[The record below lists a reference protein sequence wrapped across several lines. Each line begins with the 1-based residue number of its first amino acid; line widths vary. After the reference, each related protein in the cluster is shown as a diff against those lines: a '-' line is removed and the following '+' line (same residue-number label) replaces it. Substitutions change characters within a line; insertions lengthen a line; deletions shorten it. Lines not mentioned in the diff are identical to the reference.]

1 MNKIKLGLIYG
12 GVSTEHEVSI
22 SSYESIVNNINKDK
36 YDITSFYISKDG
48 TWFTD
53 GKRTK
58 DVFNSLKEM
67 DCVFP
72 ILHGKNGEDG
82 NIAGMLEIIGVSY
95 VGCKTLSSAICM
107 DKVITK
113 KLLEKANISVAKYMF
128 IKKINDNFYWVQDNY
143 DYVLLDKEILD
154 LSVNT
159 LLNYPVVVKPS
170 RSGSSVGVSVANDY
184 LELENAINEASIYDE
199 KILIEEFIDG
209 KEFEVAVLGNNDLTV
224 SNIGNIIP
232 DEIVYSYNSK
242 YKGNSKTVVLNT
254 IEENLESKIKNIV
267 LTTYKVLD
275 CSGLAR
281 VDLFLI
287 GNEVLV
293 NEVNTMPGFS
303 SISMYPKLMESI
315 NISYTDLIDRLIS
328 LSMNDKNRDF
338 S

>member
-22 SSYESIVNNINKDK
+22 SSYESIVNNIDKDK
-36 YDITSFYISKDG
+36 YEITSFYISKDG

-128 IKKINDNFYWVQDNY
+128 IKKLNDNFYWVQDNY

-154 LSVNT
+154 LSVST
-159 LLNYPVVVKPS
+159 ILNYPVVVKPS

-209 KEFEVAVLGNNDLTV
+209 KELEVAVLGNNDLTV
-224 SNIGNIIP
+224 SNIGQVIP

-293 NEVNTMPGFS
+293 NEVNTMPGFT

>member
-1 MNKIKLGLIYG
+1 MSKIKLGLIYG

-22 SSYESIVNNINKDK
+22 SSYESIIKNIDKDK
-36 YDITSFYISKDG
+36 YEITSFYISKDG

-113 KLLEKANISVAKYMF
+113 KLLEKANINVSKYMF

-293 NEVNTMPGFS
+293 NEVNTMPGFT

-328 LSMNDKNRDF
+328 LSMNDKKRDF

>member
-36 YDITSFYISKDG
+36 YEITSFYISKDG

-113 KLLEKANISVAKYMF
+113 KLLEKANISVVKYMF

-209 KEFEVAVLGNNDLTV
+209 KELEVAVLGNNDLTV

-242 YKGNSKTVVLNT
+242 YKKNSKTVVLNT

-287 GNEVLV
+287 GNGVLV
-293 NEVNTMPGFS
+293 NEVNTMPGFT

-315 NISYTDLIDRLIS
+315 NINYTDLIDRLIS
-328 LSMNDKNRDF
+328 LSMGDKKRDF

>member
-36 YDITSFYISKDG
+36 YEITSFYISKDG

-58 DVFNSLKEM
+58 DVFNSLKKM
-67 DCVFP
+67 NCVFP

-209 KEFEVAVLGNNDLTV
+209 KELEVAVLGNNDLTV

-242 YKGNSKTVVLNT
+242 YKGNSKTIVLNT

-281 VDLFLI
+281 VDMFLI
-287 GNEVLV
+287 GNVVLV
-293 NEVNTMPGFS
+293 NEVNTMPGFT

-328 LSMNDKNRDF
+328 LSMDDKNRDF

>member
-12 GVSTEHEVSI
+12 GMSTEHEVSI
-22 SSYESIVNNINKDK
+22 SSYESIIKNIDKDK
-36 YDITSFYISKDG
+36 YEITSFYISKDG

-67 DCVFP
+67 NCVFP

-82 NIAGMLEIIGVSY
+82 SIAGMLEIIGVSY

-128 IKKINDNFYWVQDNY
+128 IKKLNDNFYWVQDNY

-154 LSVNT
+154 LSVST
-159 LLNYPVVVKPS
+159 ILNYPVVVKPS

-209 KEFEVAVLGNNDLTV
+209 KELEVAVLGNNDLTV

-242 YKGNSKTVVLNT
+242 YKKNSKTVVLNT

-293 NEVNTMPGFS
+293 NEVNTMPGFT

-328 LSMNDKNRDF
+328 LSMDDKNRDF

>member
-22 SSYESIVNNINKDK
+22 SSYESIIKNIDKDK
-36 YDITSFYISKDG
+36 YEITSFYISKDG

-82 NIAGMLEIIGVSY
+82 SIAGMLEIIGVSY

-113 KLLEKANISVAKYMF
+113 KLLEKANINVSKYMF
-128 IKKINDNFYWVQDNY
+128 IKKLNDNFYWVQDNY

-154 LSVNT
+154 LSVST
-159 LLNYPVVVKPS
+159 ILNYPVVVKPS

-209 KEFEVAVLGNNDLTV
+209 KELEVAVLGNNDLTV
-224 SNIGNIIP
+224 SNIGQVIP

-242 YKGNSKTVVLNT
+242 YKKNSKTVVLNT

-281 VDLFLI
+281 VDMFLI
-287 GNEVLV
+287 GNEILV
-293 NEVNTMPGFS
+293 NEVNTMPGFT

-315 NISYTDLIDRLIS
+315 NISYSDLIDRLIS
-328 LSMNDKNRDF
+328 LSMDDKNRDF

>member
-1 MNKIKLGLIYG
+1 MSKIKLGLIYG

-22 SSYESIVNNINKDK
+22 SSYESIVNDINKDK

-82 NIAGMLEIIGVSY
+82 SIAGMLEIIGVSY

-128 IKKINDNFYWVQDNY
+128 IKKLNDNFYWVQDNY

-154 LSVNT
+154 LSVST
-159 LLNYPVVVKPS
+159 ILNYPVVVKPS

-209 KEFEVAVLGNNDLTV
+209 KELEVAVLGNNDLTV
-224 SNIGNIIP
+224 SNIGQVIP

-242 YKGNSKTVVLNT
+242 YKKNSKTVVLNT
-254 IEENLESKIKNIV
+254 IEEKLESKIKNIV

-281 VDLFLI
+281 VDMFLI
-287 GNEVLV
+287 GNEILV
-293 NEVNTMPGFS
+293 NEVNTMPGFT

>member
-82 NIAGMLEIIGVSY
+82 SIAGMLEIIGVSY

-154 LSVNT
+154 LSVNI

-209 KEFEVAVLGNNDLTV
+209 KELEVAVLGNNDLTV

-287 GNEVLV
+287 GNEILV
-293 NEVNTMPGFS
+293 NEVNTMPGFT

-328 LSMNDKNRDF
+328 LSMDDKNRDF

>member
-1 MNKIKLGLIYG
+1 MNKIKLGFIYG

-58 DVFNSLKEM
+58 EVFNSLKEM

-128 IKKINDNFYWVQDNY
+128 IKKLNDNFYWVQDNY

-154 LSVNT
+154 LSVST
-159 LLNYPVVVKPS
+159 ILNYPVVVKPS

-209 KEFEVAVLGNNDLTV
+209 KELEVAVLGNNDLTV

-287 GNEVLV
+287 GNEILV
-293 NEVNTMPGFS
+293 NEVNTMPGFT

>member
-1 MNKIKLGLIYG
+1 MSKIKLGLIYG

-22 SSYESIVNNINKDK
+22 SSYESIIKNIDKDK
-36 YDITSFYISKDG
+36 YEITSFYISKDG

-293 NEVNTMPGFS
+293 NEVNTMPGFT

-328 LSMNDKNRDF
+328 LSMNDKKRDF

>member
-1 MNKIKLGLIYG
+1 MSKIKLGLIYG
-12 GVSTEHEVSI
+12 GMSTEHEVSI
-22 SSYESIVNNINKDK
+22 SSYESIIKNIHKDK
-36 YDITSFYISKDG
+36 YDITSFYISKDE

-128 IKKINDNFYWVQDNY
+128 IKKLNDNFYWVQDNY

-154 LSVNT
+154 LSVST
-159 LLNYPVVVKPS
+159 ILNYPVVVKPS

-209 KEFEVAVLGNNDLTV
+209 KELEVAVLGNNDLTV
-224 SNIGNIIP
+224 SNIGQAIP

-287 GNEVLV
+287 GNEILV
-293 NEVNTMPGFS
+293 NEVNTMPGFT

-328 LSMNDKNRDF
+328 LSMDDKNRDF

>member
-1 MNKIKLGLIYG
+1 MSKIKLGLIYG

-22 SSYESIVNNINKDK
+22 SSYESIIKNIDKDK
-36 YDITSFYISKDG
+36 YEITSFYISKDG

-82 NIAGMLEIIGVSY
+82 SIAGMLEIIGVSY

-128 IKKINDNFYWVQDNY
+128 IKKLNDNFYWVQDNY

-154 LSVNT
+154 LSVST
-159 LLNYPVVVKPS
+159 ILNYPVVVKPS

-209 KEFEVAVLGNNDLTV
+209 KELEVAVLGNNDLTV
-224 SNIGNIIP
+224 SNIGQVIP

-287 GNEVLV
+287 GNEILV
-293 NEVNTMPGFS
+293 NEVNTMPGFT

>member
-1 MNKIKLGLIYG
+1 MSKIKLGLIYG

-82 NIAGMLEIIGVSY
+82 SIAGMLEIIGVSY

-128 IKKINDNFYWVQDNY
+128 IKKLNDNFYWVQDNY

-154 LSVNT
+154 LGVST
-159 LLNYPVVVKPS
+159 ILNYPVVVKPS

-209 KEFEVAVLGNNDLTV
+209 KELEVAVLGNNDLTV
-224 SNIGNIIP
+224 SNIGQVIP
-232 DEIVYSYNSK
+232 DEIVHSYNSK
-242 YKGNSKTVVLNT
+242 YKKNSKTVVLNT
-254 IEENLESKIKNIV
+254 IEENLENKIKNIV

-287 GNEVLV
+287 GNEILV
-293 NEVNTMPGFS
+293 NEVNTMPGFT

>member
-1 MNKIKLGLIYG
+1 MSKIKLGLIYG

-22 SSYESIVNNINKDK
+22 SSYESIIKNIHKDK
-36 YDITSFYISKDG
+36 YEITSFYISKDG

-154 LSVNT
+154 LSVST
-159 LLNYPVVVKPS
+159 ILNYPVVVKPS
-170 RSGSSVGVSVANDY
+170 RSGSSIGVSAANDY
-184 LELENAINEASIYDE
+184 LELENAINEASIYDD

-209 KEFEVAVLGNNDLTV
+209 KELEVAVLGNNDFVV

-267 LTTYKVLD
+267 LTTYKMLD

-293 NEVNTMPGFS
+293 NEVNTMPGFT

-328 LSMNDKNRDF
+328 LSMNDKKRDF

>member
-1 MNKIKLGLIYG
+1 MSKIKLGLIYG

-22 SSYESIVNNINKDK
+22 SSYESIVNNIDKDK
-36 YDITSFYISKDG
+36 YEITSFYISKDG

-58 DVFNSLKEM
+58 EVFNSLKEM

-82 NIAGMLEIIGVSY
+82 SIAGMLEIIGVSY

-128 IKKINDNFYWVQDNY
+128 IKKLNDNFYWVQDNY

-154 LSVNT
+154 LSVST
-159 LLNYPVVVKPS
+159 ILNYPVVVKPS

-209 KEFEVAVLGNNDLTV
+209 KELEVAVLGNNDLIV

-242 YKGNSKTVVLNT
+242 YKKNSKTVVLNT
-254 IEENLESKIKNIV
+254 IEEKLESKIKNIV

-281 VDLFLI
+281 VDMFLI
-287 GNEVLV
+287 GNEILV
-293 NEVNTMPGFS
+293 NEVNTMPGFT

-328 LSMNDKNRDF
+328 LSMNDKKRDF

>member
-1 MNKIKLGLIYG
+1 MSKIKLGLIYG

-22 SSYESIVNNINKDK
+22 SSYESIIKNIDKDK
-36 YDITSFYISKDG
+36 YEITSFYISKDG

-128 IKKINDNFYWVQDNY
+128 IKKLNDNFYWVQDNY

-154 LSVNT
+154 LSVST
-159 LLNYPVVVKPS
+159 ILNYPVVVKPS

-209 KEFEVAVLGNNDLTV
+209 KELEVAVLGNNDLTV

-242 YKGNSKTVVLNT
+242 YKKNSKTVVLNT

-281 VDLFLI
+281 VDMFLI

-293 NEVNTMPGFS
+293 NEVNTMPGFT

-315 NISYTDLIDRLIS
+315 NISYSDLIDRLIS
-328 LSMNDKNRDF
+328 LSMDDKNRDF

>member
-53 GKRTK
+53 DKRTK

-82 NIAGMLEIIGVSY
+82 SIAGMLEIIGVSY

-128 IKKINDNFYWVQDNY
+128 IKKLNDNFYWVQDNY

-209 KEFEVAVLGNNDLTV
+209 KELEVAVLGNNDLTV

-293 NEVNTMPGFS
+293 NEVNTMPGFT

-328 LSMNDKNRDF
+328 LSMDDKNRDF

>member
-1 MNKIKLGLIYG
+1 MPNL
-12 GVSTEHEVSI
+12 
-22 SSYESIVNNINKDK
+22 
-36 YDITSFYISKDG
+36 
-48 TWFTD
+48 D

-82 NIAGMLEIIGVSY
+82 NIAGMLEIIGTAY

-113 KLLEKANISVAKYMF
+113 KLLEKANINVAKYMI

-154 LSVNT
+154 LSVST
-159 LLNYPVVVKPS
+159 ILNYPVVVKPS

-184 LELENAINEASIYDE
+184 LEIENAIYEASIYDE

-209 KEFEVAVLGNNDLTV
+209 KELEVAVLGNNDLTV
-224 SNIGNIIP
+224 SNIGHIIP

-254 IEENLESKIKNIV
+254 IEENLESKIKNTV

-293 NEVNTMPGFS
+293 NEVNTMPGFT

-328 LSMNDKNRDF
+328 LSMNDKKRDF

>member
-1 MNKIKLGLIYG
+1 MSKIKLGLIYG

-22 SSYESIVNNINKDK
+22 SSYESIIKNIHKDK
-36 YDITSFYISKDG
+36 YEITSFYISKDG

-82 NIAGMLEIIGVSY
+82 SIAGMLEIIGVSY

-128 IKKINDNFYWVQDNY
+128 IKKLNDNFYWVQDNY

-154 LSVNT
+154 LSVST
-159 LLNYPVVVKPS
+159 ILNYPVVVKPS

-184 LELENAINEASIYDE
+184 LELENAINGASIYDE

-209 KEFEVAVLGNNDLTV
+209 KELEVAVLGNNDLTV

-242 YKGNSKTVVLNT
+242 YKKNSKTVVLNT

-293 NEVNTMPGFS
+293 NEVNTMPGFT

-328 LSMNDKNRDF
+328 LSMDDKNRDF

>member
-1 MNKIKLGLIYG
+1 MSKIKLGLIYG

-36 YDITSFYISKDG
+36 YEITSFYISKDG

-128 IKKINDNFYWVQDNY
+128 IKKLNDNFYWVQDNY

-154 LSVNT
+154 LSVST
-159 LLNYPVVVKPS
+159 ILNYPVVVKPS

-184 LELENAINEASIYDE
+184 LELENAINEASVYDE

-209 KEFEVAVLGNNDLTV
+209 KELEVAVLGNNDLTV

-254 IEENLESKIKNIV
+254 IEENLESKIKNMV

-293 NEVNTMPGFS
+293 NEVNTMPGFT

-328 LSMNDKNRDF
+328 LSKDDKNRDF

>member
-12 GVSTEHEVSI
+12 GMSTEHEVSI
-22 SSYESIVNNINKDK
+22 SSYESIIKNIDKDK
-36 YDITSFYISKDG
+36 YEITSFYISKDG

-58 DVFNSLKEM
+58 EVFNSLKEM

-82 NIAGMLEIIGVSY
+82 SIAGMLEIIGVSY

-128 IKKINDNFYWVQDNY
+128 IKKLNDNFYWVQDNY

-154 LSVNT
+154 LSVST
-159 LLNYPVVVKPS
+159 ILNYPVVVKPS

-209 KEFEVAVLGNNDLTV
+209 KELEVAVLGNNDLTV
-224 SNIGNIIP
+224 SNIGQVIP

-293 NEVNTMPGFS
+293 NEVNTMPGFT

>member
-22 SSYESIVNNINKDK
+22 SSYESIVNNIDKDK
-36 YDITSFYISKDG
+36 YEITSFYISKDG

-209 KEFEVAVLGNNDLTV
+209 KELEVAVLGNNDLTV

-293 NEVNTMPGFS
+293 NEVNTMPGFT

>member
-22 SSYESIVNNINKDK
+22 SSYESIVNNIDKDK
-36 YDITSFYISKDG
+36 YEITSFYISKDG

-128 IKKINDNFYWVQDNY
+128 IKKLNDNFYWVQDNY

-154 LSVNT
+154 LSVST
-159 LLNYPVVVKPS
+159 ILNYPVVVKPS

-209 KEFEVAVLGNNDLTV
+209 KELEVAVLGNNDLTV

-242 YKGNSKTVVLNT
+242 YKKNSKTIVLNT

-293 NEVNTMPGFS
+293 NEVNTMPGFT

-328 LSMNDKNRDF
+328 LSMDDKNRDF

>member
-1 MNKIKLGLIYG
+1 MSKIKLGLIYG

-67 DCVFP
+67 NCVFP

-128 IKKINDNFYWVQDNY
+128 IKKLNDNFYWVQDNY

-154 LSVNT
+154 LSVST
-159 LLNYPVVVKPS
+159 ILNYPVVVKPS

-184 LELENAINEASIYDE
+184 LELENAINEASIYDD

-209 KEFEVAVLGNNDLTV
+209 KELEVAVLGNNDLTV

-293 NEVNTMPGFS
+293 NEVNTMPGFT

-328 LSMNDKNRDF
+328 LSKNDKNRDF

>member
-1 MNKIKLGLIYG
+1 MNKIKLGFIYG

-22 SSYESIVNNINKDK
+22 SSYESIIKNIDKDK
-36 YDITSFYISKDG
+36 YEITSFYISKDG

-128 IKKINDNFYWVQDNY
+128 IKKLNDNFYWVQDNY

-154 LSVNT
+154 LSVST
-159 LLNYPVVVKPS
+159 ILNYPVVVKPS

-209 KEFEVAVLGNNDLTV
+209 KELEVAVLGNNDLIV

-293 NEVNTMPGFS
+293 NEVNTMPGFT

>member
-1 MNKIKLGLIYG
+1 MSKIKLGLIYG

-22 SSYESIVNNINKDK
+22 SSYESIIKNIHKDK

-128 IKKINDNFYWVQDNY
+128 IKKLNDNFYWVQDNY

-154 LSVNT
+154 LSVST
-159 LLNYPVVVKPS
+159 ILNYPVVVKPS
-170 RSGSSVGVSVANDY
+170 RSGSSVGVRVANDY

-209 KEFEVAVLGNNDLTV
+209 KELEVAVLGNNDLTV

-254 IEENLESKIKNIV
+254 IEEKLESKIKNIV

-293 NEVNTMPGFS
+293 NEVNTMPGFT

-328 LSMNDKNRDF
+328 LSMDDKNRDF

>member
-12 GVSTEHEVSI
+12 GMSTEHEVSI
-22 SSYESIVNNINKDK
+22 SSYESIIKNIDKDK
-36 YDITSFYISKDG
+36 YEITSFYIFKDG

-113 KLLEKANISVAKYMF
+113 KLLEKANINVSKYMF

-209 KEFEVAVLGNNDLTV
+209 KELEVAVLGNNDLTV

-293 NEVNTMPGFS
+293 NEVNTMPGFT

>member
-1 MNKIKLGLIYG
+1 MSKIKLGLIYG

-22 SSYESIVNNINKDK
+22 SSYESIIKNIHKDK

-58 DVFNSLKEM
+58 EVFNSLKEM

-128 IKKINDNFYWVQDNY
+128 IKKLNDNFYWVQDNY

-154 LSVNT
+154 LSVST
-159 LLNYPVVVKPS
+159 ILNYPVVVKPS

-209 KEFEVAVLGNNDLTV
+209 KELEVAVLGNNDLTV
-224 SNIGNIIP
+224 SNIGQVIP

-293 NEVNTMPGFS
+293 NEVNTMPGFT

>member
-209 KEFEVAVLGNNDLTV
+209 KEFEVAVLGNNDLIV

-254 IEENLESKIKNIV
+254 IEEKLESKIKNIV

-293 NEVNTMPGFS
+293 NEVNTMPGFT
-303 SISMYPKLMESI
+303 SISMYPKLMEGI

-328 LSMNDKNRDF
+328 LSMNDKKRDF

>member
-1 MNKIKLGLIYG
+1 MSKIKLGLIYG

-22 SSYESIVNNINKDK
+22 SSYESIVNNIDKDK
-36 YDITSFYISKDG
+36 YKITSFYISKDG

-67 DCVFP
+67 NCVFP

-128 IKKINDNFYWVQDNY
+128 IKKLNDNFYWVQDNY

-154 LSVNT
+154 LSVST
-159 LLNYPVVVKPS
+159 ILNYPVVVKPS

-209 KEFEVAVLGNNDLTV
+209 KELEVAVLGNNDLTV
-224 SNIGNIIP
+224 SNIGQVIP

-242 YKGNSKTVVLNT
+242 YKKNSKTVVLNT
-254 IEENLESKIKNIV
+254 IEEKLESKIKNIV

-281 VDLFLI
+281 VDMFLI
-287 GNEVLV
+287 GNEILV
-293 NEVNTMPGFS
+293 NEVNTMPGFT

>member
-12 GVSTEHEVSI
+12 GMSTEHEVSI
-22 SSYESIVNNINKDK
+22 SSYESIIKNIDKDK
-36 YDITSFYISKDG
+36 YEITSFYISKDG

-82 NIAGMLEIIGVSY
+82 SIAGMLEIIGVSY

-113 KLLEKANISVAKYMF
+113 KLLEKANINVSKYMF
-128 IKKINDNFYWVQDNY
+128 IKKLNDNFYWVQDNY

-154 LSVNT
+154 LSVST
-159 LLNYPVVVKPS
+159 ILNYPVVVKPS

-209 KEFEVAVLGNNDLTV
+209 KELEVAVLGNNDLTV

-242 YKGNSKTVVLNT
+242 YKKNSKTVVLNT

-281 VDLFLI
+281 VDMFLI

-293 NEVNTMPGFS
+293 NEVNTMPGFT

>member
-1 MNKIKLGLIYG
+1 MSKIKLGLIYG

-128 IKKINDNFYWVQDNY
+128 IKKLNDNFYWVQDNY

-154 LSVNT
+154 LSVST
-159 LLNYPVVVKPS
+159 ILNYPVVVKPS

-209 KEFEVAVLGNNDLTV
+209 KELEVAVLGNNDLTV

-242 YKGNSKTVVLNT
+242 YKKNSKTVVLNT

-281 VDLFLI
+281 VDMFLI

-293 NEVNTMPGFS
+293 NEVNTMPGFT

-328 LSMNDKNRDF
+328 LSMDDKNRDF

>member
-1 MNKIKLGLIYG
+1 MSKIKLGLIYG

-36 YDITSFYISKDG
+36 YEITSFYISKDG

-82 NIAGMLEIIGVSY
+82 SIAGMLEIIGVSY

-113 KLLEKANISVAKYMF
+113 KLLEKANINVAKYMF
-128 IKKINDNFYWVQDNY
+128 IKKLNDNFYWVQDNY

-154 LSVNT
+154 LSVST
-159 LLNYPVVVKPS
+159 ILNYPVVVKPS
-170 RSGSSVGVSVANDY
+170 RSGSSIGVCVANDY
-184 LELENAINEASIYDE
+184 LELENAINEASIYDD

-209 KEFEVAVLGNNDLTV
+209 KELEVAVLGNNDLTV

-254 IEENLESKIKNIV
+254 IEENLENKIKNIV

-281 VDLFLI
+281 VDMFLI
-287 GNEVLV
+287 GNEILV
-293 NEVNTMPGFS
+293 NEVNTMPGFT

-315 NISYTDLIDRLIS
+315 NINYTDLIDRLIS

>member
-1 MNKIKLGLIYG
+1 MSKIKLGLIYG

-22 SSYESIVNNINKDK
+22 SSYESIIKNIDKDK
-36 YDITSFYISKDG
+36 YEITSFYISKDG

-128 IKKINDNFYWVQDNY
+128 IKKLNDNFYWVQDNY

-154 LSVNT
+154 LSVST
-159 LLNYPVVVKPS
+159 ILNYPVVVKPS

-209 KEFEVAVLGNNDLTV
+209 KELEVAVLGNNDLTV
-224 SNIGNIIP
+224 SKLGNIIP

-254 IEENLESKIKNIV
+254 IEENLENKIKNIV

-281 VDLFLI
+281 VDMFLI

-293 NEVNTMPGFS
+293 NEVNTMPGFT

-328 LSMNDKNRDF
+328 LSMDDKNRDF

>member
-1 MNKIKLGLIYG
+1 MNKIKLGFIYG

-22 SSYESIVNNINKDK
+22 SSYESIIKNIDKDK
-36 YDITSFYISKDG
+36 YEITSFYISKDG

-128 IKKINDNFYWVQDNY
+128 IKKLNDNFYWVQDNY

-154 LSVNT
+154 LSVST
-159 LLNYPVVVKPS
+159 ILNYPVVVKPS

-209 KEFEVAVLGNNDLTV
+209 KELEVAVLGNNDLTV
-224 SNIGNIIP
+224 SNIGQVIP

-293 NEVNTMPGFS
+293 NEVNTMPGFT

>member
-1 MNKIKLGLIYG
+1 MNKIKLGFIYG

-22 SSYESIVNNINKDK
+22 SSYESIIKNIDKDK
-36 YDITSFYISKDG
+36 YEITSFYISKDG

-128 IKKINDNFYWVQDNY
+128 IKKLNDNFYWVQDNY

-154 LSVNT
+154 LSVST
-159 LLNYPVVVKPS
+159 ILNYPVVVKPS

-184 LELENAINEASIYDE
+184 LELENAINEASIYDD

-209 KEFEVAVLGNNDLTV
+209 KELEVAVLGNNDFVV
-224 SNIGNIIP
+224 SNIGQVIP

-281 VDLFLI
+281 VDMFLI

-293 NEVNTMPGFS
+293 NEVNTMPGFT
-303 SISMYPKLMESI
+303 SISMYPKLMERI

-328 LSMNDKNRDF
+328 LSMNDKKRDF

>member
-22 SSYESIVNNINKDK
+22 SSYESIIKNIDKDK
-36 YDITSFYISKDG
+36 YEITSFYISKNG

-128 IKKINDNFYWVQDNY
+128 IKKLNDNFYWVQDNY

-154 LSVNT
+154 LSVST
-159 LLNYPVVVKPS
+159 ILNYPVVVKPS

-209 KEFEVAVLGNNDLTV
+209 KELEVAVLGNNDLTV
-224 SNIGNIIP
+224 SKLGNIIP

-254 IEENLESKIKNIV
+254 IEENLENKIKNIV

-281 VDLFLI
+281 VDMFLI

-293 NEVNTMPGFS
+293 NEVNTMPGFT

>member
-1 MNKIKLGLIYG
+1 MSKIKLGLIYG

-22 SSYESIVNNINKDK
+22 SSYESIIKNIHKDK

-82 NIAGMLEIIGVSY
+82 SIAGMLEIIGVSY

-128 IKKINDNFYWVQDNY
+128 IKKLNDNFYWVQDNY

-154 LSVNT
+154 LSVST
-159 LLNYPVVVKPS
+159 ILNYPVVVKPS

-209 KEFEVAVLGNNDLTV
+209 KELEVAVLGNNDLTV

-293 NEVNTMPGFS
+293 NEVNTMPGFT

>member
-1 MNKIKLGLIYG
+1 MSKIKLGLIYG

-22 SSYESIVNNINKDK
+22 SSYESIIKNIDKDK
-36 YDITSFYISKDG
+36 YEITSFYISKDG

-128 IKKINDNFYWVQDNY
+128 IKKLNDNFYWVQDNY

-154 LSVNT
+154 LSVST
-159 LLNYPVVVKPS
+159 ILNYPVVVKPS

-209 KEFEVAVLGNNDLTV
+209 KELEVAVLGNNDLTV
-224 SNIGNIIP
+224 SNIGQVIP

-281 VDLFLI
+281 VELFLI

-293 NEVNTMPGFS
+293 NEVNTMPGFT

-328 LSMNDKNRDF
+328 LSMDDKNRDF

>member
-1 MNKIKLGLIYG
+1 MSKIKLGLIYG

-22 SSYESIVNNINKDK
+22 SSYESIIKNIDKDK
-36 YDITSFYISKDG
+36 YEITSFYISKDG

-113 KLLEKANISVAKYMF
+113 KLLEKANINVSKYMF

-209 KEFEVAVLGNNDLTV
+209 KELEVAVLGNNDLTV

-242 YKGNSKTVVLNT
+242 YKKNSKTVVLNT

-293 NEVNTMPGFS
+293 NEVNTMPGFT

-328 LSMNDKNRDF
+328 LSMNDKKRDF